1 MQREG
6 RQMIQRLI
14 AVTIGALVTFGFL
27 VLWDATDFMDP
38 IPAYAVA
45 ALLGAVGALVW
56 PVIVGWWFVRRAKDR
71 REDQIQKEV
80 EKQMADQ
87 NRS

>member
-1 MQREG
+1 ML
-6 RQMIQRLI
+6 QRLI

-27 VLWDATDFMDP
+27 VFWDATDFMDP

-45 ALLGAVGALVW
+45 ALLGAVGALIW

-71 REDQIQKEV
+71 RDDQIQKEV
-80 EKQMADQ
+80 ERQMSGKQ
-87 NRS
+87 